1 MNSDTPPEPLKVLVA
16 EDDLL
21 SQKLM
26 VQMLDRL
33 GYPADCVSNGLEA
46 LQALRRQDYRAVLMD
61 VQMPKLDGITAARQI
76 RQDLMMSPQPY
87 IIALT
92 GRALPEEQ
100 AECLQAGMNDCLTKP
115 VRLEALSEALTRSE
129 SIAP

>member
-1 MNSDTPPEPLKVLVA
+1 MDSDTPSRSPKVLVA

-33 GYPADCVSNGLEA
+33 GYAADCVSNGLEA
-46 LQALRRQDYRAVLMD
+46 VQAMRRQDYEAVLMD
-61 VQMPKLDGITAARQI
+61 VQMPKLDGISAVRQI
-76 RQDLMMSPQPY
+76 RQDLMKPCQPY
-87 IIALT
+87 VIALT

-100 AECLQAGMNDCLTKP
+100 AECLQAGMNDCLIKP
-115 VRLEALSEALTRSE
+115 IRLEALSEALSRSR

>member
-1 MNSDTPPEPLKVLVA
+1 MDSDTSPQPLKVLVA
-16 EDDLL
+16 EDDVFN
-21 SQKLM
+21 QKLM

-33 GYPADCVSNGLEA
+33 GFSADCVSDGREA
-46 LQALRRQDYRAVLMD
+46 LQALRHQAYRAVLMD
-61 VQMPKLDGITAARQI
+61 VQMLKMDGISAARQI
-76 RQDLMMSPQPY
+76 RQDSLMCQQPY

-115 VRLEALSEALTRSE
+115 IRLETLSEALSHCKP
-129 SIAP
+129 IAS

>member
-1 MNSDTPPEPLKVLVA
+1 MNSDTRSRSLKVLVA

-33 GYPADCVSNGLEA
+33 GYTADCVSNGLEA
-46 LQALRRQDYRAVLMD
+46 VQAMRRQDYEAVLMD
-61 VQMPKLDGITAARQI
+61 VQMPKLDGISAVRQI
-76 RQDLMMSPQPY
+76 RQDLMKSCQPY
-87 IIALT
+87 VIALT

-100 AECLQAGMNDCLTKP
+100 AECLQAGMNDCLIKP
-115 VRLEALSEALTRSE
+115 IRLEALLEALNRSQ